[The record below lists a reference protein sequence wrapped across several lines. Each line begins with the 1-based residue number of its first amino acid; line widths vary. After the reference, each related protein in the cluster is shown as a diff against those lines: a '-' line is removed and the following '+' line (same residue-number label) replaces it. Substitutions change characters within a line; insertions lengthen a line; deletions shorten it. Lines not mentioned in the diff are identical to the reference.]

1 MAKEMWTDFRIQF
14 REVEVDEENRTVRII
29 RSWHSRDIFDIVEEH
44 GEVDSIK
51 NDQIGLCDGREF
63 KLIE

>member
-1 MAKEMWTDFRIQF
+1 MK
-14 REVEVDEENRTVRII
+14 RTVRII

-51 NDQIGLCDGREF
+51 NGQIDLCDGRAYNI
-63 KLIE
+63 IE